1 MKEILWRLLALCL
14 GILRLAGGG
23 QESASPSA
31 AQIPVKVGMLRLA
44 SSAPLFI
51 GIEKGYFAEEGI
63 TPEPVWFDAAQ
74 PIAVATASNAIDVGA
89 TGLTAGL
96 YNLAAAGQVPYL
108 VADKGRAVS
117 EHSGSFL
124 VVTPQAYAAGVHDVK
139 DLTG

>member
-14 GILRLAGGG
+14 GVLMLAGCG

-31 AQIPVKVGMLRLA
+31 APIPVKVGMLRLA

-63 TPEPVWFDAAQ
+63 APEPVWFDAAQ

-89 TGLTAGL
+89 TGLTAGIWRRPGRFPIL
-96 YNLAAAGQVPYL
+96 SPIKVGKFPNTPAA
-108 VADKGRAVS
+108 
-117 EHSGSFL
+117 FL
-124 VVTPQAYAAGVHDVK
+124 S
-139 DLTG
+139 